1 MQSIQCN
8 SIEEVRKNIDS
19 IDKQFQWH
27 YESNNVDWNE
37 LSNLY
42 KIAPLGEKKPEDLKI
57 VFENSIYKNS

>member
-1 MQSIQCN
+1 LQSIQCN